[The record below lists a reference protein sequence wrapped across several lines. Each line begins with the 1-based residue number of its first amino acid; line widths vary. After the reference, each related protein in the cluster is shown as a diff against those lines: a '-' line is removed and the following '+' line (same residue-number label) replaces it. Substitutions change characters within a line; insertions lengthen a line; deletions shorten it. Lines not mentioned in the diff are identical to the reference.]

1 MDVYVGTFNK
11 KKASFGH
18 CAMKIR
24 KVLLTPLLGVGK
36 SFVSCDLSQLSSSGL
51 SWIRDVMTPA
61 GHITTHLCTTPHRTH
76 KLFRVPF
83 PTLHYHSSTVQG
95 SDSRRSSCMKTS
107 DHAQTAPLFT
117 LGQKIQ
123 CFRKTIRPY
132 YKQIMLPFPAHSYTS
147 SLNININVIPLGQS
161 SL

>member
-36 SFVSCDLSQLSSSGL
+36 SFVSCDLCPLSSSGL

-61 GHITTHLCTTPHRTH
+61 GHITTNLCTTPSRNTNFSMSHSQHYNITVTVVQIRVQTVEGAVVWRHQTMHRPHHYSRWVRRYNALGKPSVHIISKSCCHFLLTVTH
-76 KLFRVPF
+76 L
-83 PTLHYHSSTVQG
+83 L
-95 SDSRRSSCMKTS
+95 
-107 DHAQTAPLFT
+107 
-117 LGQKIQ
+117 
-123 CFRKTIRPY
+123 
-132 YKQIMLPFPAHSYTS
+132 
-147 SLNININVIPLGQS
+147 
-161 SL
+161 

>member
-24 KVLLTPLLGVGK
+24 KVPLAPLLGVGK
-36 SFVSCDLSQLSSSGL
+36 SFVSCDLSSLSSSGL

-61 GHITTHLCTTPHRTH
+61 GHITANLCTTPSRTH
-76 KLFRVPF
+76 KLVRVPF
-83 PTLHYHSSTVQG
+83 PTLQYHSHGSTDQG
-95 SDSRRSSCMKTS
+95 SDSRRSSCMKTP
-107 DHAQTAPLFT
+107 DHAQAAPLFT

-132 YKQIMLPFPAHSYTS
+132 YKQIMLPFPAHS
-147 SLNININVIPLGQS
+147 
-161 SL
+161 

>member
-51 SWIRDVMTPA
+51 S
-61 GHITTHLCTTPHRTH
+61 
-76 KLFRVPF
+76 
-83 PTLHYHSSTVQG
+83 
-95 SDSRRSSCMKTS
+95 
-107 DHAQTAPLFT
+107 
-117 LGQKIQ
+117 
-123 CFRKTIRPY
+123 
-132 YKQIMLPFPAHSYTS
+132 
-147 SLNININVIPLGQS
+147 
-161 SL
+161 